1 MESRQVDRAR
11 RRGEAA
17 RRRKAKR
24 RNGLI
29 TLVAVVI
36 IIALL
41 VVVLG
46 PWGPFKG
53 VIYGSN
59 GGKLSNH
66 RDETIS
72 VLAKTIND
80 DVTSGALSRQKYQVL
95 KKPAVAI
102 VVDDTGNTLTNLPL
116 WLKIDVPLS
125 FAIMP
130 YTSQSTRLAT
140 EFHNAGFQVM
150 MHIPTVNG
158 PPNTFSGTGQLSLG
172 MSKDTVFGTLDKD
185 LTTVPFVTGINNHQG
200 GAGCD
205 DLSLMTSECEWA
217 KSKGFYVVDSASSN
231 NSQVTKA
238 TKALGMGKRMN
249 EVFIDHQNDPAYIQA
264 AMRELAGLAKKNG
277 YAIGICHYHR
287 PNTPTTVGEMIKQLE
302 AEGINFVYVKDITN

>member
-1 MESRQVDRAR
+1 MGGGQIDSRR
-11 RRGEAA
+11 RRGEVA
-17 RRRKAKR
+17 RRRQVKR
-24 RNGLI
+24 RNSLI
-29 TLVAVVI
+29 SAIVVFV

-46 PWGPFKG
+46 PWGPFRV

-59 GGKLSNH
+59 GRKLSNH
-66 RDETIS
+66 RDQTIS
-72 VLAKTIND
+72 VLARTIND

-95 KKPAVAI
+95 KKPAIALVI
-102 VVDDTGNTLTNLPL
+102 DDTGNSLTNLPL

-125 FAIMP
+125 FAVMP
-130 YTSQSTRLAT
+130 YPPLSQKLAT
-140 EFHNAGFQVM
+140 EFHNAGFQIM
-150 MHIPTVNG
+150 MHIPTQNG

-172 MSKDTVFGTLDKD
+172 MSRDTVFSTLDSD
-185 LTTVPFVTGINNHQG
+185 LAKVPYVTGVNNHQG

-205 DLSLMTSECEWA
+205 DLSLMTYECEWA

-231 NSQVTKA
+231 HSQVTKA
-238 TKALGMGKRMN
+238 ATSLGMGKRLN
-249 EVFIDHQNDPAYIQA
+249 EVFIDHQNDPAYIRN

-287 PNTPTTVGEMIKQLE
+287 PNTPTVVGEMIRTLK